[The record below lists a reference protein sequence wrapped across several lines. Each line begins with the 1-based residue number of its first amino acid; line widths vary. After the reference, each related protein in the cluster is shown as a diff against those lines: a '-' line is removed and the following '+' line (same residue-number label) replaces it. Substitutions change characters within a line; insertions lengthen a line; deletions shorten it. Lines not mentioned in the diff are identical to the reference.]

1 MDLTDQVDV
10 PNEPAAEGERVFL
23 VVIDNSEEMSVAIS
37 FAAHRAA
44 RLAGR
49 VALCV
54 AMESAEPD
62 PWMSVEELIRA
73 EKLEEAEEALRYWG
87 GVVRERT
94 GRLPIVF
101 VREGVPAD
109 EITRLVQDEESISIL
124 ILASANGEA
133 PGPIITKLVSK
144 GLRLRTPVTLVPG
157 GITDA
162 DIARIA

>member
-1 MDLTDQVDV
+1 
-10 PNEPAAEGERVFL
+10 
-23 VVIDNSEEMSVAIS
+23 
-37 FAAHRAA
+37 
-44 RLAGR
+44 
-49 VALCV
+49 
-54 AMESAEPD
+54 MESAEPD